1 MDAYPHLHVHSYY
14 TLLGATPSPEALARR
29 AAADG
34 LTHLALTDTN
44 ALYGAV
50 VFDRACRAAGV
61 QPIVGMTVTVAWPGD
76 LDARPPGVSSGAGSS
91 AEPGRLILLARNSE
105 GYRSLCQLSSLIQG
119 DPDRDALAQRGLSMA
134 DLRTN
139 ANGLLCITGGRRGF
153 VYRCMRAGMEEVA
166 HRFIGKL
173 CGVFG
178 PQVTYVGLELQP
190 GASRRGPTD
199 ADVAAQLVRKAS
211 ILGVRT
217 VATQPVFT
225 LDSNDKPRLR
235 LLAAIDRNCPL
246 GEVPPEGL
254 PDGADP
260 SVAVHWLDP
269 EAMAMRFAGFPD
281 ALARTHEVA
290 ELCTPPAGSVLP
302 TGALMWPTLDLP
314 GEQTSADALRDR
326 ATEGCNRRFGWP
338 LPPAVRQ
345 RLDRELSA
353 ITGHGYDPL
362 FLVVADIVR
371 YAREHDIPV
380 STRGSVAN
388 SLVAYALAITT
399 VDPMAHDLLFERF
412 LNPGRADPPDI
423 DLDFCSRRR
432 DEVQTYVRRTYGE
445 DRVALVGAMSTL
457 QLRSAARETAKAYG
471 IEDDEVQQIL
481 EAMPRRFYGPRYRE
495 APDIEDIAAALPTS
509 RLQEV
514 ARAAYGIAGFP
525 HHLSI
530 HACGLVITPGPLTD
544 LVPVQMAPKGFLTTQ
559 YDHGDC
565 EAIGLPKLDLLGIRA
580 LTVLADTAEEVRLR
594 EPAFR
599 LEDVPLDDL
608 QTAELLMRGD
618 TIGVFQ
624 CDSVGARRTLRK
636 LRVRTVQD
644 LAVANAF
651 FKPGP
656 AMGGQADT
664 FVRRYRGEIPTHY
677 LHPALEPILSRTK
690 GVLIFQEQV
699 LRMATEIAGL
709 SWAQADHIRRGMSKM
724 RPAEMHTLQTEFV
737 MGCQRDG
744 GPGLSEQ
751 QAEQLW
757 AQVSAFS
764 GYGFNQGHATAYAD
778 VSYRSTYVKAHYP
791 AEFFLARLRN
801 YGGYHH
807 PAIYMAEAMRLG
819 IDVRLP
825 HVNQSFASVVLR
837 WEADDSTLRSLRW
850 REGGQGSLNPLACC
864 VPGQASR
871 GPEAIPILWLGLRLI
886 RDLRRQAVASIVRA
900 RRDGPF
906 VSLRDLLVRA
916 DLQAKEI
923 AHLIQAGALDG
934 LGANRPAML
943 AEAEMM
949 VRAGTVH
956 QMAFDFATG
965 YAPPASQAQRLAWER
980 HLVGYPLAV
989 LHPWLTDLVAR
1000 TAGSIPV
1007 HALGSSRGTVTVAG
1021 VRLPGWHR
1029 GGYAIW
1035 DGADWTWAEIGEGAR
1050 SPRTWDPVLFRGHWQ
1065 SDRWGIGRFVV
1076 QTWDPVPRNSAQGA
1090 SEAP

>member
-1 MDAYPHLHVHSYY
+1 MDAYTHLHLHSYY
-14 TLLGATPSPEALARR
+14 TLLGATPSPEALAHR

-44 ALYGAV
+44 TLYGAV
-50 VFDRACRAAGV
+50 AFDRACRAAGV
-61 QPIVGMTVTVAWPGD
+61 QPILGMAITVAWPDD
-76 LDARPPGVSSGAGSS
+76 LETPPPSVSPEAGLA
-91 AEPGRLILLARNSE
+91 AEPGRLILLARNNQ
-105 GYRSLCQLSSLIQG
+105 GYRSLCRLSSLIQG
-119 DPDRDALAQRGLSMA
+119 GLNRDGLAQQGLSMA
-134 DLRTN
+134 DLRVN
-139 ANGLLCITGGRRGF
+139 ADGLLCITGGRHGF
-153 VYRCMRAGMEEVA
+153 VYRSMRSGMEEVA

-173 CGVFG
+173 CGIFG
-178 PQVTYVGLELQP
+178 PEVTFIGLELQP
-190 GASRRGPTD
+190 GARGSGPPD
-199 ADVAAQLVRKAS
+199 ARIAAQLVRKAS

-217 VATQPVFT
+217 VATQPIYT
-225 LDSNDKPRLR
+225 LEPDDRSRLR
-235 LLAAIDRNCPL
+235 LLAAIDANCRL
-246 GEVPPEGL
+246 DEVPPGAL
-254 PDGADP
+254 PDGGDLG
-260 SVAVHWLDP
+260 VTVHWLDP
-269 EAMAMRFAGFPD
+269 EAMGVRFADFPD
-281 ALARTHEVA
+281 ALGQAQEIA
-290 ELCTPPAGSVLP
+290 DLCTPPVGSVLP

-314 GEQTSADALRDR
+314 EEQAPADALRDL
-326 ATEGCNRRFGWP
+326 AAEGCERRYGRP
-338 LPPAVRQ
+338 LPPEVRQ
-345 RLDRELSA
+345 RLDRELTV
-353 ITGHGYDPL
+353 ITSHGYDPL
-362 FLVVADIVR
+362 FLVVADIVG
-371 YAREHDIPV
+371 YARAQDIPV

-399 VDPMAHDLLFERF
+399 VDPIEHGLLFERF

-432 DEVQTYVRRTYGE
+432 DEVQAYVRRTYGE

-457 QLRSAARETAKAYG
+457 QLRSAARETAKAYAM
-471 IEDDEVQQIL
+471 EENEVQQIL
-481 EAMPRRFYGPRYRE
+481 QALPRRFYGPRYRE
-495 APDIEDIAAALPTS
+495 APNVEDVIAALPTS

-514 ARAAYGIAGFP
+514 ARAAFGIAGFP

-599 LEDVPLDDL
+599 LEDIPPDDL
-608 QTAELLMRGD
+608 QTAELLMHGD

-656 AMGGQADT
+656 AMGGQADV

-699 LRMATEIAGL
+699 LRVATEIAGL

-724 RPAEMHTLQTEFV
+724 HPEEMHTLRTEFV
-737 MGCQRDG
+737 KGCRREG
-744 GPGLSEQ
+744 GPGFSAQ

-757 AQVSAFS
+757 EQISAFS

-807 PAIYMAEAMRLG
+807 PAIYMAEAIRLG
-819 IDVRLP
+819 IEVRLP
-825 HVNQSFASVVLR
+825 HVNHSFAGVVLR
-837 WEADDSTLRSLRW
+837 WEGDVPTPRRLPEPLHDQAEPTSQDPQSL
-850 REGGQGSLNPLACC
+850 
-864 VPGQASR
+864 
-871 GPEAIPILWLGLRLI
+871 PILWLGLRLV
-886 RDLRRQAVASIVRA
+886 RDLRRRAVASIVRA

-923 AHLIQAGALDG
+923 THLIQAGALDG

-965 YAPPASQAQRLAWER
+965 YAPPATQAQRLAWER
-980 HLVGYPLAV
+980 HLVGYPLTV
-989 LHPWLTDLVAR
+989 LRPWLTDLAAR

-1065 SDRWGIGRFVV
+1065 SDRWGMGRFVV
-1076 QTWDPVPRNSAQGA
+1076 QTWDALTQRSAQGP
-1090 SEAP
+1090 SEET